1 MSTKKETGLAKTSEK
16 KLSAADQELVQQ
28 LRESYPFEP
37 SALRIQLPR
46 ISMLSQDKTEITG
59 TGKGKKINVLEA
71 AGTFFKEMQTEEVDE
86 EGKKKWSKD
95 ELGDEIEG
103 IILFQRKQLRMYD
116 EKTELYTS
124 SPVFDS
130 NEEIVPL
137 FCNKAEVARGT
148 VAELKAK
155 YQYQDK
161 DNKTKSKLE
170 DNKILYVLYEDE
182 VYQMNLRGSSMYAYM
197 TYARKVTPPAVLTR
211 FSSEARE
218 KGDIEW
224 NQMLFEPL
232 RPLNTKE
239 LKTTLEKVEEIRNSV
254 AVEKASFANTQPKS
268 DLPPLD
274 GEDGKSGAKKRDY

>member
-1 MSTKKETGLAKTSEK
+1 MAKNNALAKTDK
-16 KLSAADQELVQQ
+16 KEMSAGDQELVQQ
-28 LRESYPFEP
+28 LRESYPFDP

-59 TGKGKKINVLEA
+59 TGKNKKITVLEA
-71 AGTFFKEMQTEEVDE
+71 AGTFFKEMQTEELDE

-103 IILFQRKQLRMYD
+103 IILYQRKQLRMYD
-116 EKTELYTS
+116 ENTELYTS

-130 NEEIVPL
+130 NEETVPL
-137 FCNKAEVARGT
+137 FCNKAEVTRGT

-161 DNKTKSKLE
+161 EGKTKSKLE

-182 VYQMNLRGSSMYAYM
+182 VYQVNLRGSSMYAYM
-197 TYARKVTPPAVLTR
+197 AYARKVTPPAVLTR

-224 NQMLFEPL
+224 NQMTFEAL
-232 RPLNTKE
+232 RSLNTKE
-239 LKTTLEKVEEIRNSV
+239 LKMTLEKVEEIRNSI
-254 AVEKASFANTQPKS
+254 AVEKASFANLQPKS
-268 DLPPLD
+268 NLPSLD
-274 GEDGKSGAKKRDY
+274 DDEEEGGKHGKKKDY